1 VGTARAVRA
10 KIQHIQSQTYI
21 EVCQMYGYSKKH
33 TIIKHVL
40 PNLSDVLLSRFLLG
54 VNSCILMEA
63 TLSFLGF
70 GDLYYPTWGVMI
82 NFAWKKGAL
91 LVGAY
96 QYALVPCICI
106 MLVSLAFYFIAL
118 FVEGKQNTIN
128 G

>member
-1 VGTARAVRA
+1 
-10 KIQHIQSQTYI
+10 
-21 EVCQMYGYSKKH
+21 
-33 TIIKHVL
+33 
-40 PNLSDVLLSRFLLG
+40 
-54 VNSCILMEA
+54 MEA